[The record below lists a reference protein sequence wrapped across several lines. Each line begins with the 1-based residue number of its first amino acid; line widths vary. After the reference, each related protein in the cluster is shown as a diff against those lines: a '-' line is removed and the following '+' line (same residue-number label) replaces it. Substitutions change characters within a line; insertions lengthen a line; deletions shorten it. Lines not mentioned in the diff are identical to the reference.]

1 MSGRSVLVVG
11 GGIGGMCAA
20 YCLARAGEE
29 VSLVERDPDWRA
41 LGAGLTLNGATL
53 RAFGRIGLLDSLRRI
68 AYCSDSRQIRNGK
81 GELVLEANAPGTF
94 GAGVPNMGGIL
105 RPELHRFLQA
115 AVASVGVRARL
126 GIAVT
131 SCETRGEQVRAL
143 FSDGTQGDYDYVIGA
158 DGIASA
164 LRQQMFPRFAGPQYT
179 GQGCWRAVL
188 PRPPEVIGPVM
199 FFGRLMAGINPV
211 SESHLYLFL
220 LQNMP
225 EKTWIEPGEWLE
237 RLRQELADFG
247 GVVAS
252 LREQLGEDSQINYRP
267 LEALVLDAPWHC
279 GRVLLIGD
287 AAHATTPH
295 SGFGAGLAVEDA
307 CLLGELAAGGLDVV
321 PLFEAFMARRY
332 DRCASIVRG
341 TIGLGALEI
350 RHAPPEEFAAATRQL
365 HAAIQQ
371 LP

>member
-20 YCLARAGEE
+20 YCLARAGER
-29 VSLVERDPDWRA
+29 VHLVERDADWRA

-53 RAFGRIGLLDSLRRI
+53 RAFARIGLLDSLRAV
-68 AYCSDSRQIRNGK
+68 AYCSDSRQIRNGR

-105 RPELHRFLQA
+105 RPELHRFLQS
-115 AVASVGVRARL
+115 AVASAGVRAQL
-126 GIAVT
+126 GVAV
-131 SCETRGEQVRAL
+131 SRCETQGARVRAH
-143 FSDGTQGDYDYVIGA
+143 FSDGTQSEFDYVIGA

-164 LRQQMFPRFAGPQYT
+164 LRQQMFPGFAGPQYT

-188 PRPPEVIGPVM
+188 PRPAEVIGPVM

-225 EKTWIEPGEWLE
+225 KKTWIEPGEWLA
-237 RLRQELADFG
+237 RLRHELEDFG
-247 GVVAS
+247 GVIAD
-252 LREQLGEDSQINYRP
+252 LRAQLGDDSQINYRP
-267 LEALVLDAPWHC
+267 LEALVLDAPWHR

-307 CLLGELAAGGLDVV
+307 CLLGELAAGGMDVE
-321 PLFEAFMARRY
+321 PMFAAFMARRY

-350 RHAPPEEFAAATRQL
+350 RHASPEEFATATRQL
-365 HAAIQQ
+365 HAAIQA